1 MNFYNTF
8 HPIPTINIWKGTL
21 NMTNASK
28 KLSNL
33 LTIFLISFRLGCTSF
48 GGPIAHLG
56 YFQETYV
63 RNKRWIDEHTYANL
77 VALSQ
82 FLPGPASS
90 QVGIG
95 IGIIRGGIIGGII
108 SFIGFTL
115 PSVLILIL
123 FALFTGQ
130 TNLSDAGWIQGLKLV
145 AVAVVAHAVLGMSQK
160 LTANSITKG
169 IALGA
174 LVLTLLWPHQSS
186 QLLALLLAAGV
197 GYFLLRPNQKGE
209 ESGHLHISISKRT
222 GAICLSLFFLLLAGL
237 PMIRAITDS
246 PFLAMADSFYR
257 SGSLVFGGGHVVL
270 PLLEREFV
278 PSGLI
283 SQQDFL
289 AGYGAAQAVPGPL
302 FTFAAY
308 LGTVLYGWQ
317 GGLLATAAIFL
328 PAFLLLIG
336 ALPFWTSLQKNSS
349 FRKAFAG
356 INAAVVGILISAF
369 FIPIW
374 SSTIHTATDIA
385 LAAIF
390 YCLLAFWKVPAW
402 IIVFLGAACGLIL

>member
-1 MNFYNTF
+1 
-8 HPIPTINIWKGTL
+8 
-21 NMTNASK
+21 MTNNTT
-28 KLSNL
+28 KLSAL
-33 LTIFLISFRLGCTSF
+33 IEIFLVSFRLGCTSF

-56 YFQETYV
+56 YFQEAYV
-63 RNKRWIDEHTYANL
+63 RNKRWLNEQAYANL

-95 IGIIRGGIIGGII
+95 IGIVRGGLIGGII
-108 SFIGFTL
+108 SFLGFTL
-115 PSVLILIL
+115 PSVLALIL
-123 FALFTGQ
+123 FALFIGQ
-130 TNLSDAGWIQGLKLV
+130 TNLTDAGWIQGLKLV
-145 AVAVVAHAVLGMSQK
+145 AVAVVAHAVIGMSQK
-160 LTANSITKG
+160 LTTNLPTKAL
-169 IALGA
+169 ALGA
-174 LVLTLLWPHQSS
+174 LVLTILWPHQLS
-186 QLLALLLAAGV
+186 QLLAILLAAAA
-197 GYFLLRPNQKGE
+197 GYLFMHPNATSK
-209 ESGHLHISISKRT
+209 ESANVNIAIKRRT
-222 GAICLSLFFLLLAGL
+222 GVICLSLFFLLLAGL
-237 PMIRAITDS
+237 PLLRTLIDN
-246 PFLAMADSFYR
+246 PVLAMADSFYR
-257 SGSLVFGGGHVVL
+257 AGSLVFGGGHVVL

-278 PSGLI
+278 PTGLI

-289 AGYGAAQAVPGPL
+289 TGYGAAQAVPGPL

-336 ALPFWTSLQKNSS
+336 ALPFWTVLQKNAS

-374 SSTIHTATDIA
+374 SSAIQSPLDIA
-385 LAAIF
+385 LAAVF
-390 YCLLAFWKVPAW
+390 YSLLAFWKLPAW
-402 IIVFLGAACGLIL
+402 FIVILGALSGFIL

>member
-1 MNFYNTF
+1 
-8 HPIPTINIWKGTL
+8 
-21 NMTNASK
+21 MTNNQKKAST
-28 KLSNL
+28 LIE
-33 LTIFLISFRLGCTSF
+33 IFLVSLRLGCTSF

-56 YFQETYV
+56 YFQEAYV
-63 RNKRWIDEHTYANL
+63 RSKKWLDAQAYANL

-95 IGIIRGGIIGGII
+95 IGIIRGGILGGIV

-115 PSVLILIL
+115 PSVLLLML
-123 FALFTGQ
+123 FAFFLGQ
-130 TNLSDAGWIQGLKLV
+130 MNMADAGWIQGLKLV

-160 LTANSITKG
+160 LTATPAAKG

-174 LVLTLLWPHQSS
+174 LVLTLIWPHQFA
-186 QLLALLLAAGV
+186 QLLAILIAAVAGYILLHPDQGDKEAA
-197 GYFLLRPNQKGE
+197 
-209 ESGHLHISISKRT
+209 SLHIAIDKRI
-222 GAICLSLFFLLLAGL
+222 GAICLALFFILLAGL
-237 PMIRAITDS
+237 PVLRTITDNS
-246 PFLAMADSFYR
+246 FVIMADSFYR
-257 SGSLVFGGGHVVL
+257 AGSLVFGGGHVVL

-278 PSGLI
+278 PTGLI

-317 GGLLATAAIFL
+317 GGLLATIAIFL

-336 ALPFWTSLQKNSS
+336 ALPFWTSLQRNAG

-374 SSTIHTATDIA
+374 STTIHSASDIA

-390 YCLLAFWKVPAW
+390 YSLLAFWKVPAW
-402 IIVFLGAACGLIL
+402 IIVIIGAISGIVL

>member
-1 MNFYNTF
+1 MTTNRKK
-8 HPIPTINIWKGTL
+8 IP
-21 NMTNASK
+21 S
-28 KLSNL
+28 L
-33 LTIFLISFRLGCTSF
+33 LEIFLVSLRLGCTSF

-63 RNKRWIDEHTYANL
+63 RNKRWLDEQSYANL

-95 IGIIRGGIIGGII
+95 IGIARGGFMGGII

-123 FALFTGQ
+123 FALFLGQ
-130 TNLSDAGWIQGLKLV
+130 TNAAEAGWVQGLKLV

-160 LTANSITKG
+160 LTATSTTRA

-174 LVLTLLWPHQSS
+174 LVITLLWSHQFS
-186 QLLALLLAAGV
+186 QLVVIILAAVTGYLLLH
-197 GYFLLRPNQKGE
+197 PNQNDKETGL
-209 ESGHLHISISKRT
+209 SISISKRM
-222 GAICLSLFFLLLAGL
+222 GAICLTLFFLLLIGL
-237 PMIRAITDS
+237 PALRALTDNPVVTMI
-246 PFLAMADSFYR
+246 DSFYR
-257 SGSLVFGGGHVVL
+257 AGSLVFGGGHVVL

-278 PSGLI
+278 PTGLI
-283 SQQDFL
+283 SQQDVL

-317 GGLLATAAIFL
+317 GGLLASAAIFL
-328 PAFLLLIG
+328 PAFLLLMG
-336 ALPFWTSLQKNSS
+336 ALPFWVNLQRNSS

-356 INAAVVGILISAF
+356 INAAVVGILVSAF

-385 LAAIF
+385 LAAVF
-390 YCLLAFWKVPAW
+390 YSLLAFWKVPAW
-402 IIVFLGAACGLIL
+402 FIVIIGAVSGLVL